1 MDKTLTVSN
10 VVTVS
15 YWEKSVLFCTYPCTK
30 LVQYLIAKTLSKRLA
45 VQEFSLDWIQL
56 SFIALQSLRFIPL
69 LALGGLESFLLAALV
84 GLDPF
89 FDPADGGRLPAWDG
103 GLLPVSGFGD
113 LAEVGRELGLAEVG
127 LDPALEPMG

>member
-1 MDKTLTVSN
+1 M
-10 VVTVS
+10 
-15 YWEKSVLFCTYPCTK
+15 
-30 LVQYLIAKTLSKRLA
+30 
-45 VQEFSLDWIQL
+45 
-56 SFIALQSLRFIPL
+56 
-69 LALGGLESFLLAALV
+69 LAALV

-127 LDPALEPMG
+127 LDPALEPGFAEVGLDEGFPDGGLEEEGAASLPASISPEIGRAHV

>member
-1 MDKTLTVSN
+1 MQYKNFFCQVRL
-10 VVTVS
+10 
-15 YWEKSVLFCTYPCTK
+15 SV
-30 LVQYLIAKTLSKRLA
+30 
-45 VQEFSLDWIQL
+45 
-56 SFIALQSLRFIPL
+56 IALQSPRYIPL

>member
-1 MDKTLTVSN
+1 M
-10 VVTVS
+10 
-15 YWEKSVLFCTYPCTK
+15 
-30 LVQYLIAKTLSKRLA
+30 
-45 VQEFSLDWIQL
+45 
-56 SFIALQSLRFIPL
+56 
-69 LALGGLESFLLAALV
+69 LAALV

-103 GLLPVSGFGD
+103 GFGD

>member
-1 MDKTLTVSN
+1 M
-10 VVTVS
+10 
-15 YWEKSVLFCTYPCTK
+15 
-30 LVQYLIAKTLSKRLA
+30 SKRLA
-45 VQEFSLDWIQL
+45 VQELQL
-56 SFIALQSLRFIPL
+56 SFIALKRLRFIPL

-127 LDPALEPMG
+127 LDPAFEPMGLY